1 MFIVPNGVPEV
12 VNSGEKQMQE
22 SSQTASFKFSWTG
35 TSHRGVGLC
44 CVLLEADTH
53 ALDLVFVSTTAAM
66 LRHKVPNAIRE
77 DLFVVFPEIFSFEV
91 IHSCPITG
99 DASEDSSS
107 SNFLPLSQSS
117 TSQKWHDLEFLLKT
131 MVERL
136 RGQMLLFS

>member
-1 MFIVPNGVPEV
+1 MFVVPNGVPEV
-12 VNSGEKQMQE
+12 VNSGEKQIQE
-22 SSQTASFKFSWTG
+22 SSQTASFKFSWNG

-53 ALDLVFVSTTAAM
+53 ALALVFVSTMAAM

-91 IHSCPITG
+91 IHSYPITG

-107 SNFLPLSQSS
+107 NNFLPLSQSS
-117 TSQKWHDLEFLLKT
+117 TSQKRHDLEFLLKT

-136 RGQMLLFS
+136 RGQMLLFT

>member
-1 MFIVPNGVPEV
+1 
-12 VNSGEKQMQE
+12 
-22 SSQTASFKFSWTG
+22 
-35 TSHRGVGLC
+35 
-44 CVLLEADTH
+44 LEADTY
-53 ALDLVFVSTTAAM
+53 ALALVFVSTMAAM

-77 DLFVVFPEIFSFEV
+77 DLFVVFPEIFSFDV

-117 TSQKWHDLEFLLKT
+117 TSQKRHDLEFLLKT

-136 RGQMLLFS
+136 RGQMLLFT